1 MRLVSLAE
9 LLGLAGYPARSR
21 RTAGR
26 SRIANVRATV
36 GRVLMPVRQ
45 VKPATSITKSARETP
60 SVHHV
65 GMPAKRRIVVR
76 HGKWAVDVVA
86 CRDHREVRQ
95 GVCEGLEGG
104 QGQDPG
110 SGGAGH
116 RLVTR
121 QCPAPAE

>member
-1 MRLVSLAE
+1 MMHEKAAQVNS
-9 LLGLAGYPARSR
+9 
-21 RTAGR
+21 TA
-26 SRIANVRATV
+26 
-36 GRVLMPVRQ
+36 
-45 VKPATSITKSARETP
+45 SITKSARETP
-60 SVHHV
+60 SMHQVR
-65 GMPAKRRIVVR
+65 MPAKRWIVVR

-121 QCPAPAE
+121 QCPAPAEGRGPTAGSGPAGRRTAAPAAQAEVFLR